1 MQKTVQS
8 TEASKMH
15 RRAFPRL
22 GMLATAGLA
31 VWLSACSAPAKDEV
45 AAVAQDP
52 RQWATPTV
60 GPTAVLGSAAAPTEP
75 PVQPAERIAT
85 PTAAPAVEPGGVAC
99 PFSLLNDPYPGRCK
113 RYTDRNGSGVC
124 DYSEPGSGDR
134 APIIAA

>member
-8 TEASKMH
+8 TEASKMD
-15 RRAFPRL
+15 RRAFLRL
-22 GMLATAGLA
+22 GMLATAGIA
-31 VWLSACSAPAKDEV
+31 VWLCGCSAPAKEEV

-52 RQWATPTV
+52 RQRGTATVKST
-60 GPTAVLGSAAAPTEP
+60 AAAPTEL

-99 PFSLLNDPYPGRCK
+99 PFLLLNDPYPGRSK

-134 APIIAA
+134 TPIIAA